1 MKGMEGI
8 RKSQS
13 AMEYLMTY
21 GWAILIIAV
30 VLGAL
35 FSLGIFNPAFLAP
48 KVQPGSCQVERPNGP
63 GTSAYISIQGNCHNE
78 LPEYVGV
85 FNHKYSIV
93 INTQTSGS
101 GTLAAPLNNQPDFTI
116 TAWVNPN
123 NESGM
128 NIYTEGIPSITLQF
142 GIGSNV
148 VNIPSGESSGI
159 GLDEWNLNNQPDNWA
174 GGAVTYT
181 VPPHQWTFVAVTL
194 SNGGVGTGT
203 STFYVNGQNVGT
215 SSSAQ
220 EEYNPGTY
228 FPGTYYFGIGSN
240 TGAYLGGTQTA
251 GSFNGSISNLQI
263 YNASLSPAA
272 IAYLYRAGIGGDPT
286 SLNHLVG
293 WWPLN
298 GNAND
303 YSGNGNNG
311 VNANIIYTNGWTYEY
326 TAP

>member
-1 MKGMEGI
+1 MKNMGNGF
-8 RKSQS
+8 KLQS

-63 GTSAYISIQGNCHNE
+63 GTSAYISIQGNCNNE

-85 FNHKYSIV
+85 FNQKDAII
-93 INTQTSGS
+93 INTLSS
-101 GTLAAPLNNQPDFTI
+101 SFLSSPLNNQPDFTI

-123 NESGM
+123 NGNFMSV
-128 NIYTEGIPSITLQF
+128 YTEGAPAITFWLSIGNFTPGNPEI
-142 GIGSNV
+142 GIG
-148 VNIPSGESSGI
+148 
-159 GLDEWNLNNQPDNWA
+159 EWNTNLNGNWA
-174 GGAVTYT
+174 GSSISYRVM
-181 VPPHQWTFVAVTL
+181 PHQWTFIAVTL
-194 SNGGVGTGT
+194 SNGGVGSGT
-203 STFYVNGQNVGT
+203 TTFYVNGEKFQGT
-215 SSSAQ
+215 GQSQ
-220 EEYNPGTY
+220 EESGPTS
-228 FPGTYYFGIGSN
+228 TYFGIGGN
-240 TGAYLGGTQTA
+240 TGGYLGTQNIN
-251 GSFNGSISNLQI
+251 SFNGSISNLQI
-263 YNASLSPAA
+263 YNTSLSPAA
-272 IAYLYRAGIGGDPT
+272 IEYLYREGIGGEPT
-286 SLNHLVG
+286 SLNNLVG

-303 YSGNGNNG
+303 YSGNDNSA